1 MFRRIENRMKWLLW
15 FMLGLIW
22 AWGIVAIVAV
32 VLEYTDNIAY
42 QELDVPPIV
51 NTVETIPVDV
61 YKLEK
66 VIVEY

>member
-1 MFRRIENRMKWLLW
+1 
-15 FMLGLIW
+15 MLGLIW

>member
-1 MFRRIENRMKWLLW
+1 MIDKPIQWILW

-22 AWGIVAIVAV
+22 AWGIVAVVAV
-32 VLEYTDNIAY
+32 FLQYQDKVAY
-42 QELDVPPIV
+42 QKLDVPPIV